1 MFLADLANVSL
12 RQIYRNRRRYK
23 SVIVGISVG
32 IAGIIIVLTMGD
44 SVEENLGQNLE
55 LLGSATIV
63 KASFD
68 YTKSKRKHGGQYFD
82 KDVDDIKKLPGV
94 KSASPVVLG
103 FPIFTYKLNRS
114 DGRLLGV
121 EENFFDTV
129 HIPMARGRR
138 INFDDVAW
146 FSSVCV
152 VGDEIVRALFSKDE
166 DPLGKRIFIGGH
178 LFRIVGVIGGVEDPS
193 FLKTV
198 MIPISVAR
206 SRFADMY
213 EIKNIYIRAFNWDA
227 VAKLHQD
234 LYEVLKANQ
243 PGYAESMDIRSFP
256 ERIKTSQ
263 HAVLLVKVFLY
274 AALSVTMVLGGI
286 GIMNVMLSAIRERTK
301 EIGLRKSVGATEW
314 MILSQFLF
322 ESVSISLTGAL
333 LGILLGIVGVTV
345 LLEVFQTSPS
355 YGMFLMSILGGVVFG
370 VFLGIASGILP
381 AIKASRLDPAESMRF
396 E

>member
-23 SVIVGISVG
+23 SVIIGISVG

-68 YTKSKRKHGGQYFD
+68 YTKSKRKHGGQYFE
-82 KDVDDIKKLPGV
+82 KDVEDIRKLPNV
-94 KSASPVVLG
+94 KSASAMVVS
-103 FPIFTYKLNRS
+103 FPQFKYRLNKS

-121 EENFFDTV
+121 GEDFFDTI

-138 INFDDVAW
+138 ISSDDVAW

-152 VGDEIVRALFSKDE
+152 VGDEIVRDLFSKDE
-166 DPLGKRIFIGGH
+166 DPLGKKIFIGGH
-178 LFRIVGVIGGVEDPS
+178 LFRIVGIIGGVEDPS

-198 MIPISVAR
+198 IIPISVAR
-206 SRFADMY
+206 SRFVNMY
-213 EIKNIYIRAFNWDA
+213 EIKDIYVRAFNWDA
-227 VAKLHQD
+227 VDKLHQD
-234 LYEVLKANQ
+234 LHKVLAANQ

-256 ERIKTSQ
+256 HRIRTIQ

-301 EIGLRKSVGATEW
+301 EIGLRKSVGATER

-333 LGILLGIVGVTV
+333 FGILLGIAGVAV
-345 LLEVFQTSPS
+345 LREVFQTSPA
-355 YGMFLMSILGGVVFG
+355 YGMFFMSVIGGVVFG
-370 VFLGIASGILP
+370 VILGIASGILP
-381 AIKASRLDPAESMRF
+381 AIRASRLDPAESMRF

>member
-23 SVIVGISVG
+23 GVIIGISVG

-68 YTKSKRKHGGQYFD
+68 YTKSKRKHGGQYFE
-82 KDVDDIKKLPGV
+82 KDVEDIRKLPNV
-94 KSASPVVLG
+94 KSASAVVVS
-103 FPIFTYKLNRS
+103 FPLFKYRLNKS

-121 EENFFDTV
+121 GEDFFDTI

-138 INFDDVAW
+138 ISSDDVAW

-152 VGDEIVRALFSKDE
+152 VGDEIVRDLFSKDK
-166 DPLGKRIFIGGH
+166 DPLGKKIFIGGH
-178 LFRIVGVIGGVEDPS
+178 LFRIVGIIGGVEDPS
-193 FLKTV
+193 FLKTI

-206 SRFADMY
+206 SRFANMY
-213 EIKNIYIRAFNWDA
+213 EIKDIYVRAFNWDA

-234 LYEVLKANQ
+234 LHEVLAANQ

-256 ERIKTSQ
+256 HRIRTIQ

-301 EIGLRKSVGATEW
+301 EIGLRKSVGATER

-333 LGILLGIVGVTV
+333 FGILLGIAGVAV
-345 LLEVFQTSPS
+345 LREVFQTSPA
-355 YGMFLMSILGGVVFG
+355 YGMFFMSVIGGVVFG
-370 VFLGIASGILP
+370 VILGIASGILP
-381 AIKASRLDPAESMRF
+381 AIRASRLDPAESMRF